1 MRPASETP
9 ASSPPF
15 YARLLG
21 YGTRRGVTSMIL
33 GMAAFVTND
42 TLIKLASVTTP
53 TGQLITMRNIMAA
66 ALILGLIVITGQA
79 GQLRRITDRV
89 VMTRSGLD
97 IVATILYLIALFH
110 MPIGNVTAINMAT
123 PLAMTAAAAVFLQV
137 PVGWRRWT
145 AVVIGFLG
153 VVLIVQPS
161 AEGFNAY
168 ALVAVASIVFIVS
181 RDLTTRQIDKTI
193 PSLVVA
199 LANAL
204 FVLAGALVLSGFEG
218 WVAVGWREYL
228 LLGGAGLF
236 LIGGYLLIVDAFR
249 HGDLATVGPFRYTGL
264 IWALVSGFLVWGE
277 LPNLLACG
285 GIVIVV
291 GAGLYVLH
299 RERLKAQDEAARTAA
314 GD

>member
-1 MRPASETP
+1 MRPAPESP
-9 ASSPPF
+9 APSVPV

-21 YGTRRGVTSMIL
+21 DGTRRGVASMIL

-66 ALILGLIVITGQA
+66 GLILALILATGQA
-79 GQLRRITDRV
+79 GQLRRIADRV

-145 AVVIGFLG
+145 AVIIGFLG
-153 VVLIVQPS
+153 VVLIVQPR

-168 ALVAVASIVFIVS
+168 ALVAIASIVFIVS

-193 PSLVVA
+193 PSLIVA

-218 WVAVGWREYL
+218 WVTVGWREYL

-264 IWALVSGFLVWGE
+264 IWALVSGFVVWGE

-291 GAGLYVLH
+291 AAGLYVLH